1 MNTLLKSVF
10 AAVLALTLANPASA
24 QTKPEALLSQI
35 DADIAAQRYSTPAGN
50 NAIEKIFLFKS
61 IAPYDQRVTSRV
73 NNVGEFYV
81 ELANKAIASKDYDKA
96 QTYLDKSW
104 MLSYLTPGLSSA
116 QDKLDGLF
124 TPGSAVAKAEPV
136 KKAEPAPKPAP
147 QPIAKKDDAAE
158 KAAREKALAEQK
170 AAEARALAAKKAAE
184 AKRQKQLAAKEAAQE
199 KARQAAL
206 AEERRLA
213 AQRREAEKKAQ
224 AAAKLATLKEQRER
238 AEAMRNQEET
248 EPALANFDLSQSMID
263 DRNTRQIRDELGPI
277 CQEIL
282 DNEASVVLH
291 TKTPQ
296 DYRWLT
302 VRLTL
307 CVRRLDKAFRLRHS
321 YQMADSEP
329 AITLHPGR
337 NISLLKKARN

>member
-1 MNTLLKSVF
+1 MNTLLKSAF
-10 AAVLALTLANPASA
+10 AAVLALTLSNLVSA

-73 NNVGEFYV
+73 NKVGEFYV

-96 QTYLDKSW
+96 QSYLDKSW

-124 TPGSAVAKAEPV
+124 TPGSSVAKAEPP
-136 KKAEPAPKPAP
+136 KPAPAKPAP
-147 QPIAKKDDAAE
+147 QPVAKKDDAAE
-158 KAAREKALAEQK
+158 KAARAKALADQK

-213 AQRREAEKKAQ
+213 EQRREAEKKAQ
-224 AAAKLATLKEQRER
+224 AAAKLATLKAQRER
-238 AEAMRNQEET
+238 ALAMRNQEET
-248 EPALANFDLSQSMID
+248 EPALANFDLSQTLID
-263 DRNTRQIRDELGPI
+263 DRNTRQIRDELTPI

-307 CVRRLDKAFRLRHS
+307 CVRRLDKSFRLRHS

-329 AITLHPGR
+329 AISLHPGR